1 MIMPYVLEAYG
12 ESASNKLHRLGAAAG
27 VCTENDTPEAGA
39 KKFISAIRELNL
51 RMEIPEKITGI
62 VKEDIPLMA
71 KHAEKEAN
79 PLYPVPKL
87 MTRDELEQFYYRI
100 ADWSDENE

>member
-1 MIMPYVLEAYG
+1 MGQQIEKRGDFSGLV
-12 ESASNKLHRLGAAAG
+12 AG
-27 VCTENDTPEAGA
+27 SEQYMTAKFYFDREWAGKVKVA
-39 KKFISAIRELNL
+39 EFRRIDSKIAECFS
-51 RMEIPEKITGI
+51 EKITGI

-100 ADWSDENE
+100 ADWSDEND